1 MEKNETAS
9 KAIDEISEI
18 LKKHDL
24 AGYVL
29 LGTEAGGKY
38 QIYLPT
44 WSALQCEDALFS
56 FDPKDTPRSLVYT
69 LRIIEMFREMGNKL
83 SHDSARMEQM
93 LWHYAE
99 EEEDKN

>member
-29 LGTEAGGKY
+29 LGDKTDGKY
-38 QIYLPT
+38 QIYLPD
-44 WSALQCEDALFS
+44 WSALKCDADLIR
-56 FDPKDTPRSLVYT
+56 FDPKDMPGSIIYT
-69 LRIIEMFREMGNKL
+69 LRIIEMFGKMGTKL
-83 SHDSARMEQM
+83 STDSAQMEQL
-93 LWHYAE
+93 LWHYVQ